1 MQRLALVLWIAGFV
15 LIAAGFL
22 GLDRWFYENVSRQL
36 NHDHPQDFYQTT
48 KPFWEVC
55 RLWSHWTGGLIAFFA
70 VLAFHPYGRRTAVA
84 GFAAVLAT
92 GILATT
98 AQFGIGRL
106 RPNEADSH
114 LAFTTPFARFIEGD
128 AAKGVAFP
136 SGEAATAFAMA
147 WVLSTIWP
155 RGRWVFYVIAVL
167 VVLARLLPGMHY
179 ISDVTAGAMLGT
191 VIAASVYKAILPPLT
206 RLDER
211 LFGKH

>member
-1 MQRLALVLWIAGFV
+1 MLLVGFT
-15 LIAAGFL
+15 
-22 GLDRWFYENVSRQL
+22 GLDRWFYEHVSRRL

-48 KPFWEVC
+48 KLFWEVC
-55 RLWSHWTGGLIAFFA
+55 RLWSHWIGGLIAFFA
-70 VLAFHPYGRRTAVA
+70 VLAFHSEGRRTAVA

-128 AAKGVAFP
+128 AAEGVGFP

-155 RGRWVFYVIAVL
+155 PGRVAFYLIAVL

-179 ISDVTAGAMLGT
+179 LSDVTAGAMMGT
-191 VIAASVYKAILPPLT
+191 VVAASVYRATLPLLE
-206 RLDER
+206 RLDAR
-211 LFGKH
+211 LFGRS